1 MKFERMRKI
10 IFTALFSAIIC
21 VSTFVVQIPIP
32 ATGGYVNLGDCF
44 VVISGYMLGGFYGAI
59 ASGLGSALADILAGY
74 AQYAPATFVIKAVM
88 AIAVYCL
95 FKALHKAMGEKFAI
109 ISRIFTAIIAE
120 VIMTAGYFAYEAVIL
135 GYGLSAAAS
144 IVPNLMQ
151 GFVAVVTSVI
161 ISTAISKTKFKV

>member
-44 VVISGYMLGGFYGAI
+44 VIISGYMLGGFYGAI
-59 ASGLGSALADILAGY
+59 SAGLGSALADILAGY
-74 AQYAPATFVIKAVM
+74 AQYAPATFIIKAIM
-88 AIAVYCL
+88 AIVVYYL
-95 FKALHKAMGEKFAI
+95 FIALCKAMGEKLAI
-109 ISRIFTAIIAE
+109 VSRIITAIIAE
-120 VIMTAGYFAYEAVIL
+120 IIMAAGYFAYEALIL

-151 GFVAVVTSVI
+151 GLVAVISSVI
-161 ISTAISKTKFKV
+161 ISAAIDKIKLKI